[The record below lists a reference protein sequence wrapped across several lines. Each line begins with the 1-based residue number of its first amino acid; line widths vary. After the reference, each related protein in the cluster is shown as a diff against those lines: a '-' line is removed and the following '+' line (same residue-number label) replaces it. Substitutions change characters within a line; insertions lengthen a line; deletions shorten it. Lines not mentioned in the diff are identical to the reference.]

1 MFCGSYT
8 MQRYDCSG
16 VVGSLWRDKDWKKER
31 DRSCAVH
38 MNMLD
43 ECITLSEAEVQGLI
57 NLQTHPENVRK
68 SKSPLHPDAHM
79 EYI

>member
-1 MFCGSYT
+1 MFFCGSYT

-31 DRSCAVH
+31 KRNCAVH

-43 ECITLSEAEVQGLI
+43 ECEYHAEC
-57 NLQTHPENVRK
+57 RA
-68 SKSPLHPDAHM
+68 S
-79 EYI
+79 

>member
-1 MFCGSYT
+1 M
-8 MQRYDCSG
+8 
-16 VVGSLWRDKDWKKER
+16 WRDKDWKKER
-31 DRSCAVH
+31 DRNSAVH

-43 ECITLSEAEVQGLI
+43 DCITLSEAEVQGLI